1 MPQKKRRLHN
11 CFNHPGKK
19 ARGRCSRCGKW
30 ICYECAVLY
39 KGNLYCALSC
49 TPSVIN
55 PRPTITTPEVI
66 QKKANEKGPT
76 KKWLVI
82 WAAFTLA
89 FLGAGLGTWA
99 MREVYFLKQENST
112 LRENR
117 LRLIDHLK
125 RSNSEIMSLKEELR
139 TFSAMIPG
147 KTDSLKPVLSRKND
161 NSMDFTNYSEYTD
174 DGFPLSFNNGSTDQ
188 KLVSIT
194 FDAGSMANAADEILD
209 TLRSRNVRTTM
220 FLTGEFIRKYPEL
233 VSRIAEEGHEL
244 GNHTLTHPRLTTWAQ
259 DRTHA
264 LLPGVNKEFI
274 SRQLSENENLL
285 LKKTGL
291 RFSPLWRA
299 PYGEFNRTI
308 CRWALQSGYLHIG
321 WRQGRTW
328 SQNLDS
334 NDWIPDENTPGFK
347 TPEQVLEKI
356 LALSETKPHG
366 INGGIILM
374 HLGTERVD
382 RSKQVHRVL
391 GVLIDRLREN
401 GYRIV
406 SVSEMVN
413 NSGLN
418 LAHLTPKSHIPVSSL
433 AKKDKE

>member
-1 MPQKKRRLHN
+1 
-11 CFNHPGKK
+11 
-19 ARGRCSRCGKW
+19 
-30 ICYECAVLY
+30 
-39 KGNLYCALSC
+39 
-49 TPSVIN
+49 VIN

-76 KKWLVI
+76 KKWLVV